1 MNGIDHYK
9 RAEELMAEATRTRVN
24 SLSGHEFCEA
34 SPEEQERLTR
44 LASVHATLALAAA
57 TADATAFKREL
68 YRANGE
74 ELPAV
79 KRAESKTARDA
90 AAAAAFLD

>member
-1 MNGIDHYK
+1 VNGIGHFQ
-9 RAEELMAEATRTRVN
+9 RAAEIAEHCDKYGADPERVA
-24 SLSGHEFCEA
+24 LG
-34 SPEEQERLTR
+34 QL
-44 LASVHATLALAAA
+44 HATLALTAAQ
-57 TADATAFKREL
+57 ADATAFRREL

-74 ELPAV
+74 ELPAA